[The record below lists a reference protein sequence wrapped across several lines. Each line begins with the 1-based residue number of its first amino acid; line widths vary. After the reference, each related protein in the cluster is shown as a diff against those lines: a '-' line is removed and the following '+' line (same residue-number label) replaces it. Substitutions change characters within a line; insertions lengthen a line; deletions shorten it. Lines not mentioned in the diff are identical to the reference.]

1 MLRPEIAV
9 WASDFCWDIWLS
21 QDGIDFDNARINYH
35 MQVIFRSDT
44 LDTILTV
51 ASKGDPNMREMDMTH
66 IKTTV
71 VDIFARQICVP
82 IKIPLNEN
90 SGLLYG

>member
-1 MLRPEIAV
+1 M
-9 WASDFCWDIWLS
+9 
-21 QDGIDFDNARINYH
+21 H
-35 MQVIFRSDT
+35 
-44 LDTILTV
+44 
-51 ASKGDPNMREMDMTH
+51 EMDMTH